1 MKVFKFLVDLWH
13 WIVEQF
19 DKIDPQLKKLA
30 TDAVNVVE
38 AIKKFNDSGLAATL
52 TALIPGD
59 VDDKVRELL
68 TKIIPDV
75 LSTSALLRDSTD
87 LTPEETIEAW
97 LKQAALLDHDTISS
111 EYLSTAA
118 KIVKELSADL
128 ADGELSITEAT
139 GLAYSIFN
147 GFVKKRK

>member
-1 MKVFKFLVDLWH
+1 MKILKFLEDLWH
-13 WIVEQF
+13 WIVRQF
-19 DKIDPQLKKLA
+19 DKIDPQLKQIG

-38 AIKKFNDSGLAATL
+38 AIKKFNDSGLAATI

-75 LSTSALLRDSTD
+75 LSTSTLIRDSAD
-87 LTPEETIEAW
+87 LTPDQTIAAW
-97 LKQAALLDHDTISS
+97 LEQAAKLDHDTVSG
-111 EYLSTAA
+111 EYLTTAA
-118 KIVKELSADL
+118 KIVKQLAADL

-147 GFVKKRK
+147 GFIKKRS